1 MVQMRFSKKV
11 LIGLIIFILL
21 ITVVYTVI
29 FCIKG
34 SYPVEM
40 YLALVP
46 TCITELVLLY
56 KLKIKES
63 EENDTSGRTE
73 ENDRGT

>member
-1 MVQMRFSKKV
+1 MRFSKKV
-11 LIGLIIFILL
+11 LIGLIIFIILM
-21 ITVVYTVI
+21 TVVDTVI
-29 FCIKG
+29 FIFKG
-34 SYPVEM
+34 SYPVEI

-63 EENDTSGRTE
+63 EENDTSGRVE
-73 ENDRGT
+73 KDNCGT

>member
-1 MVQMRFSKKV
+1 MRFSKKV
-11 LIGLIIFILL
+11 LIGLIIFIIL
-21 ITVVYTVI
+21 ITVSYTVI

-56 KLKIKES
+56 KLKINEEKE
-63 EENDTSGRTE
+63 EVENDK
-73 ENDRGT
+73 N

>member
-1 MVQMRFSKKV
+1 MRFSKKV

-21 ITVVYTVI
+21 ITVAYTVI

-73 ENDRGT
+73 EAGSGT

>member
-1 MVQMRFSKKV
+1 MRFSKKV

-21 ITVVYTVI
+21 MTVADTVI

-34 SYPVEM
+34 SYPVEI

-46 TCITELVLLY
+46 TCITELVILY
-56 KLKIKES
+56 KLKMKES
-63 EENDTSGRTE
+63 ENDTSGRIE
-73 ENDRGT
+73 EADSRT

>member
-1 MVQMRFSKKV
+1 MRFSKKV
-11 LIGLIIFILL
+11 LIGLIIFIIL
-21 ITVVYTVI
+21 ITVAYTVI
-29 FCIKG
+29 FYIKG

-46 TCITELVLLY
+46 TCVTELILLY

-63 EENDTSGRTE
+63 EIDDKGGVSETTD
-73 ENDRGT
+73 

>member
-1 MVQMRFSKKV
+1 MRFSKKI

-21 ITVVYTVI
+21 MTVADTVI

-34 SYPVEM
+34 SYPVEI

-46 TCITELVLLY
+46 TCITELVILY
-56 KLKIKES
+56 KLKMKES
-63 EENDTSGRTE
+63 ENDTSGRIE
-73 ENDRGT
+73 ETNSGT

>member
-1 MVQMRFSKKV
+1 MRFSKKV

-21 ITVVYTVI
+21 MTVVDTVI

-56 KLKIKES
+56 KLKINKEK
-63 EENDTSGRTE
+63 EEVENDK
-73 ENDRGT
+73 N

>member
-1 MVQMRFSKKV
+1 MRFSKKV

-29 FCIKG
+29 FCVKG

-40 YLALVP
+40 YMALVP
-46 TCITELVLLY
+46 TCITELIILY
-56 KLKIKES
+56 KLKLKES
-63 EENDTSGRTE
+63 EIDDKSGVSETT
-73 ENDRGT
+73 D

>member
-1 MVQMRFSKKV
+1 MRFSKKV
-11 LIGLIIFILL
+11 LIGLIVFIVLM
-21 ITVVYTVI
+21 TVAYTVI

-46 TCITELVLLY
+46 TCVTELILLY
-56 KLKIKES
+56 KLKIKECETDDKDGVS
-63 EENDTSGRTE
+63 EATD
-73 ENDRGT
+73 

>member
-1 MVQMRFSKKV
+1 MRFSKKV
-11 LIGLIIFILL
+11 LIGLIIFIIL
-21 ITVVYTVI
+21 ITVGYTVI
-29 FCIKG
+29 FVFKG

-56 KLKIKES
+56 KLKINEEKE
-63 EENDTSGRTE
+63 EVENDK
-73 ENDRGT
+73 N

>member
-1 MVQMRFSKKV
+1 MRFSKKI

-21 ITVVYTVI
+21 MTVADTVI

-34 SYPVEM
+34 SYPVEI

-46 TCITELVLLY
+46 TCITELVILY
-56 KLKIKES
+56 KLKMKES
-63 EENDTSGRTE
+63 ENDTSGGIE
-73 ENDRGT
+73 ETNSGT

>member
-1 MVQMRFSKKV
+1 M
-11 LIGLIIFILL
+11 
-21 ITVVYTVI
+21 TVADTVI

-46 TCITELVLLY
+46 TCVTELILLY

-63 EENDTSGRTE
+63 EIDDKSGVSETT
-73 ENDRGT
+73 D

>member
-1 MVQMRFSKKV
+1 MARMRFSKKV
-11 LIGLIIFILL
+11 LIGLIIFIIL

-56 KLKIKES
+56 KLKINEEKE
-63 EENDTSGRTE
+63 EVENDK
-73 ENDRGT
+73 N

>member
-1 MVQMRFSKKV
+1 MKFSKKV
-11 LIGLIIFILL
+11 LIGLIIFIIL
-21 ITVVYTVI
+21 ITVGYTVI
-29 FCIKG
+29 FFIKG

-56 KLKIKES
+56 KLKINEEKE
-63 EENDTSGRTE
+63 EVENDK
-73 ENDRGT
+73 N

>member
-1 MVQMRFSKKV
+1 MRFSKKV

-21 ITVVYTVI
+21 MTVADTVI

-34 SYPVEM
+34 SYPVEI

-46 TCITELVLLY
+46 TCITELVILY
-56 KLKIKES
+56 KLKMKES
-63 EENDTSGRTE
+63 EENDTSGRIE
-73 ENDRGT
+73 EADSGT

>member
-1 MVQMRFSKKV
+1 MRFSKKV
-11 LIGLIIFILL
+11 LIGLIIFIIL

-34 SYPVEM
+34 SYPVEI

-46 TCITELVLLY
+46 TCVTELILLY

-63 EENDTSGRTE
+63 EIDDKSGVSETT
-73 ENDRGT
+73 D

>member
-1 MVQMRFSKKV
+1 MRFSKKV
-11 LIGLIIFILL
+11 LIGLIVFVVLM
-21 ITVVYTVI
+21 TVAYTVI

-46 TCITELVLLY
+46 TCVTELILLY
-56 KLKIKES
+56 KLKIKECEADDKDGVS
-63 EENDTSGRTE
+63 EATD
-73 ENDRGT
+73 

>member
-1 MVQMRFSKKV
+1 MRFSKKV
-11 LIGLIIFILL
+11 LIGLIIFIIL
-21 ITVVYTVI
+21 ITVAYTVI

-46 TCITELVLLY
+46 TCVTELILLY

-63 EENDTSGRTE
+63 EIDEKSGVSETT
-73 ENDRGT
+73 D

>member
-1 MVQMRFSKKV
+1 MRFSKKV
-11 LIGLIIFILL
+11 LIGLIIFIIL
-21 ITVVYTVI
+21 ITVAYTVI

-46 TCITELVLLY
+46 TCITELVILY
-56 KLKIKES
+56 KLKMKES
-63 EENDTSGRTE
+63 ENDTSGRIE
-73 ENDRGT
+73 ETNSET

>member
-1 MVQMRFSKKV
+1 MRFSKKV
-11 LIGLIIFILL
+11 LIGLIIFIIL
-21 ITVVYTVI
+21 ITVAYTVI
-29 FCIKG
+29 FVFKG

-56 KLKIKES
+56 KLKINEEKE
-63 EENDTSGRTE
+63 EVEN
-73 ENDRGT
+73 NKN

>member
-1 MVQMRFSKKV
+1 MRFSKKV

-29 FCIKG
+29 FCVKG

-46 TCITELVLLY
+46 TCVTELILLY

-63 EENDTSGRTE
+63 EIDDKSGVSETT
-73 ENDRGT
+73 D

>member
-1 MVQMRFSKKV
+1 MRFSKKV
-11 LIGLIIFILL
+11 LIGLIIFIIL
-21 ITVVYTVI
+21 ITVTYTVI

-46 TCITELVLLY
+46 TCVTELILLY

-63 EENDTSGRTE
+63 EIDDKSGVSETT
-73 ENDRGT
+73 D

>member
-1 MVQMRFSKKV
+1 MRFSNKV
-11 LIGLIIFILL
+11 LIGLIIFIIL
-21 ITVVYTVI
+21 ITVAYTVI

-46 TCITELVLLY
+46 TCVTELILLY

-63 EENDTSGRTE
+63 EIDDKSGVSETT
-73 ENDRGT
+73 D

>member
-1 MVQMRFSKKV
+1 MRFSKKV
-11 LIGLIIFILL
+11 LIRLIIFILL

>member
-1 MVQMRFSKKV
+1 MRFSKKV

-21 ITVVYTVI
+21 MTVADTVI

-34 SYPVEM
+34 SYPVEI

-46 TCITELVLLY
+46 TCITELVILY
-56 KLKIKES
+56 KLKMKES
-63 EENDTSGRTE
+63 ENDTIGRIEEADSGT
-73 ENDRGT
+73 

>member
-1 MVQMRFSKKV
+1 MRFSKKV

-21 ITVVYTVI
+21 ITVAYTVI
-29 FCIKG
+29 FIYKG

-63 EENDTSGRTE
+63 EENDTSGRVE
-73 ENDRGT
+73 EAGSGT

>member
-1 MVQMRFSKKV
+1 MRFSKKV
-11 LIGLIIFILL
+11 LIGLIIFIIL
-21 ITVVYTVI
+21 ITVAYTVI

-46 TCITELVLLY
+46 TCVTELILLY

-63 EENDTSGRTE
+63 EIDDKNGVSETTD
-73 ENDRGT
+73 

>member
-1 MVQMRFSKKV
+1 MRFSKKV
-11 LIGLIIFILL
+11 LIGLIVFILL
-21 ITVVYTVI
+21 MTVVYTVI

-34 SYPVEM
+34 SYPVEI

-56 KLKIKES
+56 KLKINEEKE
-63 EENDTSGRTE
+63 EADNDK
-73 ENDRGT
+73 N

>member
-1 MVQMRFSKKV
+1 MRFSKKV
-11 LIGLIIFILL
+11 LIGLIIFIIL
-21 ITVVYTVI
+21 ITVAYTVI

-46 TCITELVLLY
+46 TCVTELILLY

-63 EENDTSGRTE
+63 DIDDKNGVSETTD
-73 ENDRGT
+73 

>member
-1 MVQMRFSKKV
+1 M
-11 LIGLIIFILL
+11 
-21 ITVVYTVI
+21 TVADTVI

-34 SYPVEM
+34 SYPVEI

-63 EENDTSGRTE
+63 ENDTSGGIEETDSRT
-73 ENDRGT
+73 

>member
-1 MVQMRFSKKV
+1 MRFSKKV

-21 ITVVYTVI
+21 MTVADTVI

-34 SYPVEM
+34 SYPVEI

-46 TCITELVLLY
+46 TCITELVILY
-56 KLKIKES
+56 KLKMKES
-63 EENDTSGRTE
+63 ENDTSGGIE
-73 ENDRGT
+73 ETNSGT

>member
-1 MVQMRFSKKV
+1 MRFSKKV

-21 ITVVYTVI
+21 MTVAYTVI
-29 FCIKG
+29 FCVKG
-34 SYPVEM
+34 SYPVEI

-63 EENDTSGRTE
+63 EDVTNRGVEESNSGA
-73 ENDRGT
+73 

>member
-1 MVQMRFSKKV
+1 MRFSKKV

-21 ITVVYTVI
+21 ITVAYTVI
-29 FCIKG
+29 FIFKG
-34 SYPVEM
+34 SYPVEI

-56 KLKIKES
+56 KLKINEEKGGD
-63 EENDTSGRTE
+63 ENDKSGRAE
-73 ENDRGT
+73 EDNSGA